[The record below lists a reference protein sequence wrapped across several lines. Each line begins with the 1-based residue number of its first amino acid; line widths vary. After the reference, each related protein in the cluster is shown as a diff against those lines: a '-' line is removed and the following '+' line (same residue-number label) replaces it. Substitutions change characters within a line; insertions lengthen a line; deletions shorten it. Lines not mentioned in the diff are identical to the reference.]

1 MQQRNNDNVFIRIIK
16 WRKFNFLLQLEQN
29 VLNDMSVFFLN
40 IGTSRIISVF
50 NLLWKFSIS
59 LFYNA
64 VMHGKDAVGLAR
76 LFKTNDVVS

>member
-1 MQQRNNDNVFIRIIK
+1 MQQMNNDNRIIK

-29 VLNDMSVFFLN
+29 ILHDMSVFFLN
-40 IGTSRIISVF
+40 IGTCRIISVI
-50 NLLWKFSIS
+50 NLHWKFSIS

-64 VMHGKDAVGLAR
+64 VMHSKDAGGLAR